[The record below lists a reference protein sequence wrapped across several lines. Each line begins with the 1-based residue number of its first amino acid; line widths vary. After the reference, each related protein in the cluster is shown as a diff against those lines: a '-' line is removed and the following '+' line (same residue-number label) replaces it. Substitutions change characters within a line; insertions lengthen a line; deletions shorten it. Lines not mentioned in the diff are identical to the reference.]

1 MAHLQNSRCAKA
13 TDFFALADLF
23 SIGMRFAIDRDAI
36 EFCLAFVSLQLSDGN
51 TMIQEVSGDILLSNA
66 QAIAH
71 GIAPNEHFDSGL
83 ALALRE
89 QWPAMAKDFRHYA
102 HQSHPKP
109 GELWMWGGVGGVRIL
124 NLLTQEGEHTHGSRP
139 GKATLAN
146 VNHCLRRLR
155 HVLEVEGITSLAI
168 PALATGVG
176 GLAWSDVKPLIE
188 QHLGD
193 LSIPIFLYSNYH
205 AGKQAL
211 ETSGK
216 LVR

>member
-1 MAHLQNSRCAKA
+1 
-13 TDFFALADLF
+13 
-23 SIGMRFAIDRDAI
+23 
-36 EFCLAFVSLQLSDGN
+36 
-51 TMIQEVSGDILLSNA
+51 MILEVSGDILLSGA

-71 GIAPNEHFDSGL
+71 GVAPNDHFDSGL

-89 QWPAMAKDFRHYA
+89 KWPAMAKDFRHYA

-109 GELWMWGGVGGVRIL
+109 GEIWMWGGVGGARIF
-124 NLLTQEGEHTHGSRP
+124 NLMTQEGEHAHGSRP

-155 HVLEVEGITSLAI
+155 HEIEAENITSLAI

-176 GLAWSDVKPLIE
+176 GLAWADVKPLVE
-188 QHLGD
+188 QYLGD
-193 LSIPIFLYSNYH
+193 LPIPVFVYATYH
-205 AGKQAL
+205 AGMKAK
-211 ETSGK
+211 ETIET